1 MITIVKQTTYSLPSD
16 TQSDFFFFLGERNRN
31 GVYNQNFV
39 VGVNS
44 TKTTNCN
51 RTVKL
56 KVLFWQIVFN
66 VVS

>member
-1 MITIVKQTTYSLPSD
+1 MITIVKQTTYSLPSE
-16 TQSDFFFFLGERNRN
+16 TQSDFSLFFLGERNRN

-51 RTVKL
+51 RTGEL
-56 KVLFWQIVFN
+56 KVMFWK
-66 VVS
+66 

>member
-31 GVYNQNFV
+31 GVFNQNFV

-51 RTVKL
+51 RTG
-56 KVLFWQIVFN
+56 
-66 VVS
+66 